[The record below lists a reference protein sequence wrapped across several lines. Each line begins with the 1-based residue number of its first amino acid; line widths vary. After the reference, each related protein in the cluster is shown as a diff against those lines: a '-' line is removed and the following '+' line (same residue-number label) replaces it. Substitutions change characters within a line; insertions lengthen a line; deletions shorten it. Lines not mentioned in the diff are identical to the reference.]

1 MSRSRLG
8 LDWLPGAL
16 ADLRDRD
23 LLRVLTYCQG
33 APDPEV
39 LIDGVP
45 HLLLASNNYLGLAN
59 DPLVVAGA
67 RAALVEYGAG
77 AGASR
82 LVTGSLDLHRRLEER
97 IAALKRCEDAL
108 VFPTGFQANVGTIP
122 ALVGRGDVVFSDEL
136 NHASL
141 IDGCRLSGAEVV
153 RYAHADADAL
163 EAAVR
168 GRAGAPGRRLVV
180 TDTVFSMDGDLAPL
194 PAIVEIAERHGCM
207 VMVDEAHATG
217 VLGPTGAGALEHFG
231 LEGRVPVVMGTL
243 SKALGSQGGYV
254 AGDRDLCDYL
264 RTRDRGFVFTT
275 ALAPA
280 AAGAAMAALDAV
292 RDQPERRARLHA
304 LVRRLVEGA
313 RGLGYT
319 VLPTDSAVVGVLIGE
334 AADALAV
341 GAALRAARVWAPAIR
356 PPSVPA
362 GTARM
367 RLTVMATHEDRH
379 IDWALDAL
387 AGARSAVGRG
397 PSRARRLST
406 AAGPRRVRPA

>member
-1 MSRSRLG
+1 VTRTGLG
-8 LDWLPGAL
+8 WLDDAL
-16 ADLRDRD
+16 GDLRDGD

-39 LIDGVP
+39 LIGGVP

-59 DPLVVAGA
+59 DPAVVA
-67 RAALVEYGAG
+67 AAHAAIDAYGAG

-97 IAALKRCEDAL
+97 IAALKHCEDAM

-141 IDGCRLSGAEVV
+141 IDGCRLSGAAVV
-153 RYAHADADAL
+153 RYAHADAEAL
-163 EAAVR
+163 EAAIVESSNWTD
-168 GRAGAPGRRLVV
+168 GAGPIGPDPPRRLIV

-207 VMVDEAHATG
+207 LMVDEAHATG
-217 VLGPTGAGALEHFG
+217 VLGATGAGALEHFG
-231 LEGRVPVVMGTL
+231 LEGRVPVIMGTL
-243 SKALGSQGGYV
+243 SKALGAQGGYV

-280 AAGAAMAALDAV
+280 AAGAAIASLDIV
-292 RDQPERRARLHA
+292 RDEPQRRARLHA
-304 LVRRLVEGA
+304 LVARLVEGA

-319 VLPTDSAVVGVLIGE
+319 VLPTDSAVVGVLVGE
-334 AADALAV
+334 AVDALAV
-341 GAALRAARVWAPAIR
+341 GASLREARVWAPAIR
-356 PPSVPA
+356 PPSVPV

-379 IDWALDAL
+379 IDWALEAL
-387 AGARSAVGRG
+387 AQARALL
-397 PSRARRLST
+397 PAR
-406 AAGPRRVRPA
+406 PVR

>member
-1 MSRSRLG
+1 MSRTG

-16 ADLRDRD
+16 ADLADRD

-39 LIDGVP
+39 AIDGVP

-59 DPLVVAGA
+59 DPAVVAGA
-67 RAALVEYGAG
+67 RAALDEYGAG

-97 IAALKRCEDAL
+97 LAALKRCEDAL

-153 RYAHADADAL
+153 RYPHADADAL

-168 GRAGAPGRRLVV
+168 AHPGRRRLIA

-194 PAIVEIAERHGCM
+194 PAIVEIGERHGCM

-217 VLGPTGAGALEHFG
+217 VIGGTGAGALEHFG

-243 SKALGSQGGYV
+243 SKALGAQGGYV
-254 AGDRDLCDYL
+254 AGDRALCDYL

-280 AAGAAMAALDAV
+280 AAGAALAALDVV
-292 RDQPERRARLHA
+292 RDEPERRARLHA

-313 RGLGYT
+313 EALGYT

-341 GAALRAARVWAPAIR
+341 GASLRADRVWAPAIR
-356 PPSVPA
+356 PPSVPP

-367 RLTVMATHEDRH
+367 RLTVMATHEDGH
-379 IDWALDAL
+379 IDRALGAL
-387 AGARSAVGRG
+387 A
-397 PSRARRLST
+397 RARAAVT
-406 AAGPRRVRPA
+406 A

>member
-1 MSRSRLG
+1 MSRTG
-8 LDWLPGAL
+8 LDWLPQAL
-16 ADLRDRD
+16 AGLADRD
-23 LLRVLTYCQG
+23 LLRVLTYCAG

-39 LIDGVP
+39 AIDGVP

-59 DPLVVAGA
+59 DPAVVAGA
-67 RAALVEYGAG
+67 RAALQEYGAG

-82 LVTGSLDLHRRLEER
+82 LVTGSLELHRRLERR
-97 IAALKRCEDAL
+97 IADLKRCDDAL

-153 RYAHADADAL
+153 RYPHADVDAL
-163 EAAVR
+163 EASVR
-168 GRAGAPGRRLVV
+168 ATAGRPRRLIV

-194 PAIVEIAERHGCM
+194 PGIVAVAERHGAM
-207 VMVDEAHATG
+207 LMVDEAHATG
-217 VLGPTGAGALEHFG
+217 VLGATGAGALEHFG

-243 SKALGSQGGYV
+243 SKALGAQGGYV

-280 AAGAAMAALDAV
+280 AAGAALAALDIV
-292 RDQPERRARLHA
+292 RDQPERRARLH
-304 LVRRLVEGA
+304 RLVARLVGGA
-313 RGLGYT
+313 RALGYE
-319 VLPTDSAVVGVLIGE
+319 VLPTDSAVVGVIIGE

-341 GAALRAARVWAPAIR
+341 GASLRRSRVWAPAIR
-356 PPSVPA
+356 PPSVPP
-362 GTARM
+362 GTARL

-379 IDWALDAL
+379 IEWALDAL
-387 AGARSAVGRG
+387 AQARSLV
-397 PSRARRLST
+397 
-406 AAGPRRVRPA
+406 AA

>member
-1 MSRSRLG
+1 MSGPRPLGSRTG
-8 LDWLPGAL
+8 LDWLPEAL
-16 ADLRDRD
+16 ADLEDRD

-39 LIDGVP
+39 AIDGVP

-59 DPLVVAGA
+59 DPAVVAGA
-67 RAALVEYGAG
+67 RAALEEYGAG

-97 IAALKRCEDAL
+97 LAALKRCEDAL

-122 ALVGRGDVVFSDEL
+122 ALVGRGDVIFSDAL

-153 RYAHADADAL
+153 RYPHADPDAL
-163 EAAVR
+163 EAVVR
-168 GRAGAPGRRLVV
+168 SAAGRRRLIV

-194 PAIVEIAERHGCM
+194 PEIVEIAERHGCM
-207 VMVDEAHATG
+207 TMVDEAHATG
-217 VLGPTGAGALEHFG
+217 VLGATGAGALEHFG

-243 SKALGSQGGYV
+243 SKALGAQGGYV
-254 AGDRDLCDYL
+254 AGDRDLCDFL

-280 AAGAAMAALDAV
+280 AAGAALAALDVV
-292 RDQPERRARLHA
+292 RDQPGRRARLHA

-313 RGLGYT
+313 EALGYT

-341 GAALRAARVWAPAIR
+341 GASLRRSRVWAPAIR
-356 PPSVPA
+356 PPSVPP

-379 IDWALDAL
+379 IDWALAAL
-387 AGARSAVGRG
+387 AE
-397 PSRARRLST
+397 ARRL
-406 AAGPRRVRPA
+406 VPA

>member
-1 MSRSRLG
+1 LARSG
-8 LDWLPGAL
+8 LEWLPGAL
-16 ADLRDRD
+16 ADLADRD

-33 APDPEV
+33 PPDPEV
-39 LIDGVP
+39 RIDGVP

-59 DPLVVAGA
+59 DPAVVAGA
-67 RAALVEYGAG
+67 RAALEAYGAG

-82 LVTGSLDLHRRLEER
+82 LVTGSLDLHRTLEER
-97 IAALKRCEDAL
+97 IAALKGCQDAL
-108 VFPTGFQANVGTIP
+108 VFPTGFQANLGTIP

-153 RYAHADADAL
+153 RYPHADADAL

-168 GRAGAPGRRLVV
+168 GAAGRRRLIV

-194 PAIVEIAERHGCM
+194 PAIVEVAERHGCM
-207 VMVDEAHATG
+207 LMVDEAHATG
-217 VLGPTGAGALEHFG
+217 VLGPSGAGAIEHFG
-231 LEGRVPVVMGTL
+231 LGGRVPVVMGTL

-280 AAGAAMAALDAV
+280 AAGAALAALDIV
-292 RDQPERRARLHA
+292 RDEPQRRARLHA
-304 LVRRLVEGA
+304 LVARLVEGA

-334 AADALAV
+334 AATALAV
-341 GAALRAARVWAPAIR
+341 GDSLRAARVWAPAIR
-356 PPSVPA
+356 PPSVPV

-379 IDWALDAL
+379 IDWALGAL
-387 AGARSAVGRG
+387 ADARSLV
-397 PSRARRLST
+397 
-406 AAGPRRVRPA
+406 AA

>member
-1 MSRSRLG
+1 MSRLG
-8 LDWLPGAL
+8 LDWLPEAL
-16 ADLRDRD
+16 GDLRDRD

-39 LIDGVP
+39 RIDGVP

-59 DPLVVAGA
+59 DPAVVAGA
-67 RAALVEYGAG
+67 RAALEEYGAG

-153 RYAHADADAL
+153 RYAHADAGAL
-163 EAAVR
+163 EAAVA
-168 GRAGAPGRRLVV
+168 GRPGAGRRLIV

-194 PAIVEIAERHGCM
+194 PAIVEVAERHGCM
-207 VMVDEAHATG
+207 LMVDEAHATG
-217 VLGPTGAGALEHFG
+217 VLGATGAGALEHFG

-243 SKALGSQGGYV
+243 SKALGAQGGYV

-280 AAGAAMAALDAV
+280 AAGAAMAALDVV

-313 RGLGYT
+313 RALGYT

-341 GAALRAARVWAPAIR
+341 GAALRADRVWAPAIR
-356 PPSVPA
+356 PPSVPP

-379 IDWALDAL
+379 IDWALGAL
-387 AGARSAVGRG
+387 AAARSAVKRS

-406 AAGPRRVRPA
+406 AAGPRRAGA

>member
-1 MSRSRLG
+1 MSRAGLG
-8 LDWLPGAL
+8 WLPEAL
-16 ADLRDRD
+16 ADLADAD
-23 LLRVLTYCQG
+23 LLRVLTYCDG
-33 APDPEV
+33 APGPEV
-39 LIDGVP
+39 EIDGVP
-45 HLLLASNNYLGLAN
+45 HILLASNNYLGLAN
-59 DPLVVAGA
+59 DPAVVAGA
-67 RAALVEYGAG
+67 RAALEAYGAG

-82 LVTGSLDLHRRLEER
+82 LVTGSLDLHRQLEER

-122 ALVGRGDVVFSDEL
+122 ALVGRGDAIFSDEL

-153 RYAHADADAL
+153 RYPHADAAAL

-168 GRAGAPGRRLVV
+168 AAGPRPRRLIV

-194 PAIVEIAERHGCM
+194 PAIVAIAERHACM
-207 VMVDEAHATG
+207 LMVDEAHATG
-217 VLGPTGAGALEHFG
+217 VLGATGAGALEHFG

-243 SKALGSQGGYV
+243 SKALGAQGGYV

-280 AAGAAMAALDAV
+280 AAGAALAALDVV
-292 RDQPERRARLHA
+292 RDQPERRARLKE
-304 LVRRLVEGA
+304 LVARLVGGA
-313 RGLGYT
+313 RDLGYE

-341 GAALRAARVWAPAIR
+341 AASLRRDRVWAPAIR
-356 PPSVPA
+356 PPSVPP
-362 GTARM
+362 GTARL

-379 IDWALDAL
+379 IDRALDAL
-387 AGARSAVGRG
+387 AS
-397 PSRARRLST
+397 ARRLV
-406 AAGPRRVRPA
+406 AA

>member
-1 MSRSRLG
+1 MSRTG
-8 LDWLPGAL
+8 LEWLPEAL
-16 ADLRDRD
+16 ADLEDRD
-23 LLRVLTYCQG
+23 LLRVLTYCGG

-39 LIDGVP
+39 EVDGVP

-59 DPLVVAGA
+59 DPAVVAGA
-67 RAALVEYGAG
+67 RAALEAYGAG

-122 ALVGRGDVVFSDEL
+122 ALVQRGDVVFSDTL

-153 RYAHADADAL
+153 RYPHADPDAL

-168 GRAGAPGRRLVV
+168 AAGPRRRRRLIV

-194 PAIVEIAERHGCM
+194 PAIVEVARRHGCM
-207 VMVDEAHATG
+207 LMVDEAHATG
-217 VLGPTGAGALEHFG
+217 VLGPSGAGALEHFG

-243 SKALGSQGGYV
+243 SKALGAQGGYV

-280 AAGAAMAALDAV
+280 AAGAALAALDIV
-292 RDQPERRARLHA
+292 RDQPERRGRLRA
-304 LVRRLVEGA
+304 SVERLVAGA
-313 RGLGYT
+313 EGLGYT
-319 VLPTDSAVVGVLIGE
+319 VLPTDSAVVGVLVGE

-341 GAALRAARVWAPAIR
+341 AASLRRARVWAPAIR
-356 PPSVPA
+356 PPSVPP
-362 GTARM
+362 GTARL

-379 IDWALDAL
+379 LDWALEAL
-387 AGARSAVGRG
+387 AD
-397 PSRARRLST
+397 ARRL
-406 AAGPRRVRPA
+406 VPA

>member
-1 MSRSRLG
+1 MSRTGLG
-8 LDWLPGAL
+8 WLPAAV
-16 ADLRDRD
+16 ADLADRD

-33 APDPEV
+33 AADPEV
-39 LIDGVP
+39 TVDGVP

-59 DPLVVAGA
+59 DPAVVAGA
-67 RAALVEYGAG
+67 RAALDAYGAG

-122 ALVGRGDVVFSDEL
+122 ALVGRGDVVFSDAL

-141 IDGCRLSGAEVV
+141 IDGCRLSGARVV
-153 RYAHADADAL
+153 RYPHADPAAL
-163 EAAVR
+163 EEAVR
-168 GRAGAPGRRLVV
+168 VAGEAGRRLIV

-194 PAIVEIAERHGCM
+194 PAIVAIAERHGCM

-217 VLGPTGAGALEHFG
+217 VLGATGAGALEHFG

-243 SKALGSQGGYV
+243 SKALGAQGGYV

-264 RTRDRGFVFTT
+264 RTRDRAFVFTT

-280 AAGAAMAALDAV
+280 AAGAALAALDVV
-292 RDQPERRARLHA
+292 RDQPGRRARLRA
-304 LVRRLVEGA
+304 LVARLVEGA
-313 RGLGYT
+313 RDLGYR
-319 VLPTDSAVVGVLIGE
+319 VLPTDSAVVGVVIGE

-341 GAALRAARVWAPAIR
+341 GASLRASRVWAPAIR
-356 PPSVPA
+356 PPSVPP
-362 GTARM
+362 GTARL

-379 IDWALDAL
+379 IDWALRAL
-387 AGARSAVGRG
+387 ADA
-397 PSRARRLST
+397 SRLV
-406 AAGPRRVRPA
+406 AA

>member
-1 MSRSRLG
+1 LARSG
-8 LDWLPGAL
+8 LEWLPGAL
-16 ADLRDRD
+16 ADLADRD

-33 APDPEV
+33 APDAEV
-39 LIDGVP
+39 CIDGVP

-59 DPLVVAGA
+59 DPAVVAGA
-67 RAALVEYGAG
+67 RAALEAYGAG

-82 LVTGSLDLHRRLEER
+82 LVTGSLDLHRTLEER
-97 IAALKRCEDAL
+97 IAALKGCQDAL

-141 IDGCRLSGAEVV
+141 IDGCRLSGARVV
-153 RYAHADADAL
+153 RYPHADPGAL

-168 GRAGAPGRRLVV
+168 GAPGRRRLIV

-194 PAIVEIAERHGCM
+194 PAIVEVAERHGCM
-207 VMVDEAHATG
+207 LMVDEAHATG
-217 VLGPTGAGALEHFG
+217 VLGPSGAGAIEHFG
-231 LEGRVPVVMGTL
+231 LGGRVPVVMGTL

-280 AAGAAMAALDAV
+280 AAGAALAALDIV
-292 RDQPERRARLHA
+292 RDEPQRRARLHA
-304 LVRRLVEGA
+304 LVGRLVEGA
-313 RGLGYT
+313 RTLGYT

-341 GAALRAARVWAPAIR
+341 GASLRSARVWAPAIR
-356 PPSVPA
+356 PPSVPV

-379 IDWALDAL
+379 IDWALGAL
-387 AGARSAVGRG
+387 ADARSLV
-397 PSRARRLST
+397 
-406 AAGPRRVRPA
+406 PA

>member
-1 MSRSRLG
+1 MSGRPG
-8 LDWLPGAL
+8 FEWLPGAL
-16 ADLRDRD
+16 DALRDRD
-23 LLRVLTYCQG
+23 LLRVLTYCGG
-33 APDPEV
+33 APNPEV
-39 LIDGVP
+39 AIDGVP

-59 DPLVVAGA
+59 DPAVVAGA
-67 RAALVEYGAG
+67 RAALEEFGAG

-82 LVTGSLDLHRRLEER
+82 LVTGSLELHRRLEER

-122 ALVGRGDVVFSDEL
+122 ALVGRGDVVFSDAL

-163 EAAVR
+163 EAAI
-168 GRAGAPGRRLVV
+168 RASGDRPGRRLVV

-194 PAIVEIAERHGCM
+194 PAIVELADRHGCM

-217 VLGPTGAGALEHFG
+217 VLGASGAGALEHFG
-231 LEGRVPVVMGTL
+231 LEGRVGVVMGTL
-243 SKALGSQGGYV
+243 SKALGAQGGYV
-254 AGDRDLCDYL
+254 AGNLDLCDYL

-280 AAGAAMAALDAV
+280 AAGAAMAALDIV
-292 RDQPERRARLHA
+292 RDEPERRTRLHA
-304 LVRRLVEGA
+304 LVARLVAGA
-313 RGLGYT
+313 RDLGYQ

-341 GAALRAARVWAPAIR
+341 GASLRADRVWAPAIR
-356 PPSVPA
+356 PPSVPV

-387 AGARSAVGRG
+387 ASAR
-397 PSRARRLST
+397 PL
-406 AAGPRRVRPA
+406 AAGAAR